1 MIPTLTLR
9 DVPPPG
15 DVVAVDA
22 LHPSV
27 QLPMERPLFRPAA
40 AVALNDA
47 PVQAGDA
54 GVDAAAL
61 FTQVRVDKAA
71 LAAHVRQAL
80 QTRTQVSL
88 GELLHT
94 RPLQQGLGELV
105 AYLQLASVAA
115 QAVVDEAVQETVHWT
130 AADGVQRSA
139 TLPRV
144 IFVRT

>member
-1 MIPTLTLR
+1 M
-9 DVPPPG
+9 
-15 DVVAVDA
+15 
-22 LHPSV
+22 
-27 QLPMERPLFRPAA
+27 
-40 AVALNDA
+40 
-47 PVQAGDA
+47 
-54 GVDAAAL
+54 
-61 FTQVRVDKAA
+61 
-71 LAAHVRQAL
+71 
-80 QTRTQVSL
+80 